1 MFRNRKISFIVGAG
15 VAALILILQSLPPF
29 NRVPSSFEF
38 SARPGLGLIHAAW
51 ILLMISAL
59 IVVSLGVVGAFVMM
73 KDKPVKYTNI
83 YGIVYNV
90 SLFLPFV
97 FCLLMLIGDAMSVFA
112 FMSQSVPDVF
122 AEVFILTVPPFYVVL
137 LITLAMPIASHY
149 RKIRKPKTDTETSVD
164 VR

>member
-29 NRVPSSFEF
+29 NRVPSSFSF
-38 SARPGLGLIHAAW
+38 SDRPGLGLIHVAW
-51 ILLMISAL
+51 ILLMVSAL
-59 IVVSLGVVGAFVMM
+59 IVVIVGVIGAFVMM

-83 YGIVYNV
+83 YGIIYNIT
-90 SLFLPFV
+90 LFIPFI
-97 FCLLMLIGDAMSVFA
+97 FCLLMLIGDAMSIFA

-122 AEVFILTVPPFYVVL
+122 AEVFILTSPPFYVVL

-149 RKIRKPKTDTETSVD
+149 RKIRKPKTDAETAD
-164 VR
+164 NVR